1 MNSLKTLFL
10 CVAPIAYAVGASAQT
25 PAVTGAATTAIPAAQ
40 NTAISSNI
48 SLKIGFVHNER
59 LLRESPAALKVATKI
74 ETEFAKRRAEVK
86 AQADRIAEIQRQIE
100 RNGITMAEA
109 ERRAKERE
117 LSALTRDFQRAQ
129 TELRDDI
136 QLRENDG
143 LRTLA
148 ELANKI
154 IRRIAEQEKFDII
167 FQQESVVFVAP
178 RVDLTDRVI
187 KEMGE

>member
-1 MNSLKTLFL
+1 MNSLTKVL
-10 CVAPIAYAVGASAQT
+10 CLAGALSF
-25 PAVTGAATTAIPAAQ
+25 ATTGCAQNAPIPAAQ
-40 NTAISSNI
+40 NSQNLGTIAV
-48 SLKIGFVHNER
+48 KIGFVHNER
-59 LLRESPAALKVATKI
+59 LLRESPAAIKVATKI
-74 ETEFAKRRAEVK
+74 EAEFAKRRAEVK

-100 RNGITMAEA
+100 RNGITMPEA

-117 LSALTRDFQRAQ
+117 LSALSRDFQRAQ

-143 LRTLA
+143 LRSLA

-178 RVDLTDRVI
+178 RVDLTDRVL

>member
-1 MNSLKTLFL
+1 MNSLKTLLL
-10 CVAPIAYAVGASAQT
+10 CVASVAFVTGVCAQT
-25 PAVTGAATTAIPAAQ
+25 PAGAGGANAPIPAAQ

-109 ERRAKERE
+109 ERRARERE
-117 LSALTRDFQRAQ
+117 LSALSRDFQRAQ

-143 LRTLA
+143 LRALA

>member
-1 MNSLKTLFL
+1 VNSVTKVLCLVSALSVATLG
-10 CVAPIAYAVGASAQT
+10 CAQN
-25 PAVTGAATTAIPAAQ
+25 PPIPAAQ
-40 NTAISSNI
+40 NGLISGNI
-48 SLKIGFVHNER
+48 SAKIGFVHNER
-59 LLRESPAALKVATKI
+59 LLRESPAAIKVAAKI
-74 ETEFAKRRAEVK
+74 EAEFAKRRAEVK

-117 LSALTRDFQRAQ
+117 LSALSRDFQRAQ

-154 IRRIAEQEKFDII
+154 IRRIAELEKFDII

-178 RVDLTDRVI
+178 RVDLTDRVL